1 MTRPARAMVQTGPET
16 FELQEFTIP
25 DPGDDGAVISVEACG
40 ICGTDLET
48 YRGSIP
54 LRYPVIPGHEAVGII
69 EHIGEVAAQRWG
81 LAVGDRVVVP
91 AELACG
97 SCTGCMAGSACL
109 ASPGT
114 HGFLPTSLS
123 PALWGGFA
131 DTMYLSAASRPIGI
145 DRDIDPSLAAL
156 FNPLGAGF
164 SWAVDAPGLEAGQ
177 SIAILGPGQRGLA
190 CVLAATSLGAPQI
203 IVTGFGARD
212 TRKLELARTFGA
224 DLTIDAQHEDVA
236 RSILDATDGR
246 GVDVVVDT
254 TPHATDSIAD
264 ALAAVTPGGT
274 IVLAGLKGRPIDGF
288 PVDTVAMR
296 RLTLRGVRAVDQAGF
311 RRAVELIERAPDGLA
326 EMQTHSFA
334 LGDAAT
340 AIETLASG
348 DGIAIALRPNG

>member
-1 MTRPARAMVQTGPET
+1 MTRSARAMVQIGPES
-16 FELQEFTIP
+16 FELQEFPIP
-25 DPGDDGAVISVEACG
+25 DPGEDGAVISVEACG

-48 YRGSIP
+48 YRGTIP
-54 LRYPVIPGHEAVGII
+54 LRYPVIPGHEAVGVV
-69 EHIGEVAAQRWG
+69 ENIGAVAAQRWG

-97 SCTGCMAGSACL
+97 SCTGCLAGSACL

-114 HGFLPTSLS
+114 HGFLPTSLD

-145 DRDIDPSLAAL
+145 DRGIDPSLAAL

-190 CVLAATSLGAPQI
+190 CVLAATSVGASQI

-224 DLTIDAQHEDVA
+224 DLTIDAKDEDVA
-236 RSILDATDGR
+236 RSILEATDGR

-254 TPHATDSIAD
+254 TPHATDSITD
-264 ALAAVTPGGT
+264 ALAAVTAGGT

-296 RLTLRGVRAVDQAGF
+296 RLTLRGVRAVDRAGF
-311 RRAVELIERAPDGLA
+311 RRAVELIERAPAGLA
-326 EMQTHSFA
+326 DMQTHSFA
-334 LGDAAT
+334 LDDAAA